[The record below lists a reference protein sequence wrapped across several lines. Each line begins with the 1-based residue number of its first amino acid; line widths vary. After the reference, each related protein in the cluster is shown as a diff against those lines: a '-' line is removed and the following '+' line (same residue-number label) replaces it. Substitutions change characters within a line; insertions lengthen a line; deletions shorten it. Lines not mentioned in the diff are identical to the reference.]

1 MSNIAYEG
9 TKTRVSLIIQ
19 GTPSSQRTE
28 MIAVRL
34 EPRLRYLTEVAA
46 IAKGL
51 TLSGYVEFALQESF
65 KSVTLRVPP
74 EPEPIYSHDLNDVT
88 MPEKPNDEEERA
100 ANEAMSVANLSEHLW
115 SESEFVRLQNRF
127 ILARHTLS
135 KEDEELLGY
144 LHSRDDLKI
153 PKSPSADYYK
163 LNREK
168 INSEWGAIRAA
179 FVSQQHKKSSPTKV
193 K

>member
-1 MSNIAYEG
+1 MSLTIS
-9 TKTRVSLIIQ
+9 T
-19 GTPSSQRTE
+19 SQRTE

-34 EPRLRYLTEVAA
+34 EPRLRFLTEVAA
-46 IAKGL
+46 KAKGL
-51 TLSGYVEFALQESF
+51 TLSACVEFALQESF

-74 EPEPIYSHDLNDVT
+74 EPEPIYSHDLNNITV
-88 MPEKPNDEEERA
+88 PEKPKGEEETA

-127 ILARHTLS
+127 IVARHTLS
-135 KEDEELLGY
+135 DEEEELLRY

-153 PKSPSADYYK
+153 FNSPSADYYK

-168 INSEWGAIRAA
+168 INGEWGAIRAA
-179 FVSQQHKKSSPTKV
+179 FASQQQKKSNPMKV

>member
-1 MSNIAYEG
+1 MSL
-9 TKTRVSLIIQ
+9 KIQ
-19 GTPSSQRTE
+19 GALSSQRTE

-51 TLSGYVEFALQESF
+51 TLSAYVEFALQESF

-74 EPEPIYSHDLNDVT
+74 EPEPIYGHDLNQVT
-88 MPEKPNDEEERA
+88 MPEKPSDEEESVKNA
-100 ANEAMSVANLSEHLW
+100 AMSVANLADSLW
-115 SESEFVRLQNRF
+115 RESEFVRLQSRF
-127 ILARHTLS
+127 IHARHTLS
-135 KEDEELLGY
+135 KEDEELLHY

-168 INSEWGAIRAA
+168 IDNEWGAIRAA
-179 FVSQQHKKSSPTKV
+179 FASQQHKKSNPTKV